1 LNSSNNRER
10 TSNKA
15 AAKSNVRIIMALLAV
30 GLILFS
36 ATIIPQVSAQQQQ
49 QQSNATNATSSGD
62 AQTIFSNFAN
72 KFRALVNQSGANL
85 TLPRDGSLSEFVQN
99 IQNTTAFKT
108 LSDKFTQLA
117 QQSGVNASTI
127 QLREPEGGRNLTGLV
142 EKLQQLVENRAA
154 NRTQG

>member
-1 LNSSNNRER
+1 LNLSYIREKAINNKK
-10 TSNKA
+10 TKYD
-15 AAKSNVRIIMALLAV
+15 AKIMMAFLAI

-36 ATIIPQVSAQQQQ
+36 STIIVQASAQQQQQ

-72 KFRALVNQSGANL
+72 KFRTLVNQSGTNL

-99 IQNTTAFKT
+99 IQNTTAFKN

-127 QLREPEGGRNLTGLV
+127 QLRDPEGGRNLTGLV
-142 EKLQQLVENRAA
+142 EKLQQVVA

>member
-1 LNSSNNRER
+1 LNSSNKRER
-10 TSNKA
+10 ASNKA
-15 AAKSNVRIIMALLAV
+15 AAKSSVRIIMALLTV

-36 ATIIPQVSAQQQQ
+36 STIIVQVSAQQ